1 MPMGSQDF
9 WYNPT
14 WGPENGS
21 ILISLVPTSA
31 SPGYKCCKSKTNSPA
46 CMPSMQGR
54 QGRAR
59 GGGKKATV
67 AECETLGSVCPGPPP
82 ARAQRR
88 DPWTS
93 RPFRLGRHPVS
104 LRYHHSPGMTPH
116 WARAEATPRPR
127 RGEATFGATAGA
139 TDEVRLRP
147 GATLEPKIIYRQPHL
162 RQGLGDAVLRPL
174 VPPLAPLGAPGKN

>member
-31 SPGYKCCKSKTNSPA
+31 SPGQKCCKSKIHSPA

-54 QGRAR
+54 RGCD
-59 GGGKKATV
+59 GGGGRKATV
-67 AECETLGSVCPGPPP
+67 AECETLGSVCPGLPP

-88 DPWTS
+88 DPWTA
-93 RPFRLGRHPVS
+93 RPFRLDHHPAPYHSVVTAALPPQPWQDSVLGEGRGDS
-104 LRYHHSPGMTPH
+104 ASKEG
-116 WARAEATPRPR
+116 
-127 RGEATFGATAGA
+127 RG
-139 TDEVRLRP
+139 DIR
-147 GATLEPKIIYRQPHL
+147 
-162 RQGLGDAVLRPL
+162 GDGR
-174 VPPLAPLGAPGKN
+174 GDR

>member
-31 SPGYKCCKSKTNSPA
+31 SPGHKCCKSKISSPA

-59 GGGKKATV
+59 GGGEKGY
-67 AECETLGSVCPGPPP
+67 CGG
-82 ARAQRR
+82 ARA
-88 DPWTS
+88 
-93 RPFRLGRHPVS
+93 PFLGIEKEEFDGV
-104 LRYHHSPGMTPH
+104 LGAQCYMQEG
-116 WARAEATPRPR
+116 
-127 RGEATFGATAGA
+127 RG
-139 TDEVRLRP
+139 VH
-147 GATLEPKIIYRQPHL
+147 Q
-162 RQGLGDAVLRPL
+162 LRPL
-174 VPPLAPLGAPGKN
+174 

>member
-31 SPGYKCCKSKTNSPA
+31 SPGQKCCKSKIHSPA

-54 QGRAR
+54 RGCD
-59 GGGKKATV
+59 GGGGRKATV
-67 AECETLGSVCPGPPP
+67 AECETLGSVCPGLPP

-88 DPWTS
+88 DPRTA
-93 RPFRLGRHPVS
+93 RPFRLGHHPTP
-104 LRYHHSPGMTPH
+104 YHSVVTAALPPQPWQDSVLG
-116 WARAEATPRPR
+116 EG
-127 RGEATFGATAGA
+127 RGDSASKEG
-139 TDEVRLRP
+139 R
-147 GATLEPKIIYRQPHL
+147 
-162 RQGLGDAVLRPL
+162 GDIR
-174 VPPLAPLGAPGKN
+174 GDGRGDR

>member
-31 SPGYKCCKSKTNSPA
+31 SPGQKCCKSKIHSPA

-54 QGRAR
+54 RGCD
-59 GGGKKATV
+59 GGGGRKATV
-67 AECETLGSVCPGPPP
+67 AECETLGSVCPGLPP

-93 RPFRLGRHPVS
+93 RPFHLGRHPVPCLNIVTAALPPQPWHDAALGEGIGDS
-104 LRYHHSPGMTPH
+104 ASEEG
-116 WARAEATPRPR
+116 
-127 RGEATFGATAGA
+127 RG
-139 TDEVRLRP
+139 DIR
-147 GATLEPKIIYRQPHL
+147 
-162 RQGLGDAVLRPL
+162 GDGR
-174 VPPLAPLGAPGKN
+174 NDR

>member
-31 SPGYKCCKSKTNSPA
+31 SPGQKCCKSKIHSPA

-54 QGRAR
+54 RGCDW
-59 GGGKKATV
+59 GGGRKATV
-67 AECETLGSVCPGPPP
+67 AECETLGSVCPGLPP

-88 DPWTS
+88 DPWTA
-93 RPFRLGRHPVS
+93 RPFRLGHHPAP
-104 LRYHHSPGMTPH
+104 YHSVVTAALPPQPWQDSVLG
-116 WARAEATPRPR
+116 EG
-127 RGEATFGATAGA
+127 RGDSASKEG
-139 TDEVRLRP
+139 R
-147 GATLEPKIIYRQPHL
+147 
-162 RQGLGDAVLRPL
+162 GDIR
-174 VPPLAPLGAPGKN
+174 GDGRGDR